1 MLAYKELNLNPN
13 NEISNDCTTRAICYC
28 LDLPWEYIYRQQQ
41 EIATKLSN
49 THSTQI
55 TFNSSMVVHELLESY
70 GFSYYQIDSVLL
82 INFDTVISN
91 MHFDSKAVFI
101 CWSTLGAHV
110 VAVTENCYVDNIN
123 RGYLEVDSF
132 FVKERKN

>member
-13 NEISNDCTTRAICYC
+13 NEISDDCTTRAICYC
-28 LDLPWEYIYRQQQ
+28 LDLPWEHIYEQQQ
-41 EIATKLSN
+41 EIAAKLSN
-49 THSTQI
+49 VYNVPV
-55 TFNSSMVVHELLESY
+55 TFNSSIVVQKLLESY
-70 GFSYYQIDSVLL
+70 GFNYYQIDPVLL
-82 INFDTVISN
+82 INFDNVISN

-110 VAVTENCYVDNIN
+110 VAVVENCYVDNVN
-123 RGYLEVDSF
+123 RGYLEIDSF